1 MADNIGLPRNSC
13 RADFT
18 IDDDDNDDIDAFV
31 DDKLV
36 VVSVDV
42 AKLTNIVGDD
52 GTPFF
57 ADTKSKRH
65 QKT

>member
-1 MADNIGLPRNSC
+1 VDNIRLPRSSC

-18 IDDDDNDDIDAFV
+18 IDNNNNDTVVHAFV

-36 VVSVDV
+36 IVSVDT
-42 AKLTNIVGDD
+42 AEPTNIVGDN

-57 ADTKSKRH
+57 VDAK
-65 QKT
+65 

>member
-1 MADNIGLPRNSC
+1 VNNIRLPRNSC
-13 RADFT
+13 LADFT
-18 IDDDDNDDIDAFV
+18 INDDDNDNIDAFM

-42 AKLTNIVGDD
+42 AELTDIMGDN

-57 ADTKSKRH
+57 ADTK
-65 QKT
+65 

>member
-1 MADNIGLPRNSC
+1 MNNIRLPRNSC
-13 RADFT
+13 LADFT
-18 IDDDDNDDIDAFV
+18 INDDDNDNIDAFM

-42 AKLTNIVGDD
+42 AELTDIMGDN

-57 ADTKSKRH
+57 ADTK
-65 QKT
+65 